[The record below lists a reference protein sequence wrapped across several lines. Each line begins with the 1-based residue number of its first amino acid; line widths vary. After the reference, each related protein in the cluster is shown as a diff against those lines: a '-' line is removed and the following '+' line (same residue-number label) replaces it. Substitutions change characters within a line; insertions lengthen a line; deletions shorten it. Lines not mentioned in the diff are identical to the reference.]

1 MTERRD
7 RSSAAF
13 LKEQLTKPPKESKKW
28 RMAVI
33 GLQGVAIFF
42 LAGVAMFFAKPDLAT
57 QMTTLIQFAITGWSG
72 IIALFIGAQGVVD
85 SKTVTALS
93 KPA

>member
-1 MTERRD
+1 
-7 RSSAAF
+7 
-13 LKEQLTKPPKESKKW
+13 
-28 RMAVI
+28 MAVI
-33 GLQGVAIFF
+33 GLYGVAIFF
-42 LAGVAMFFAKPDLAT
+42 VAGLTMFLVKPNLAT
-57 QMTTLIQFAITGWSG
+57 QVTTLFQFAITGWSS